1 MRLFFKSLS
10 ILLITLFFTLKSYGQ
25 HQSNSENFLKD
36 WTLANSLSEKSTA
49 NDLVFIYNDSLSSE
63 YINGKRRII
72 IALPPSYF
80 NSSKKKY
87 PVLYLMDGQNLFDA
101 NTSFAGEWNADY
113 SLENAQSDIIIV
125 GIDNGGEERI
135 NDYTPRSHEK
145 YGGGNGGNYLKFI
158 NQEVKPLIDNKLR
171 TKPERDYTY
180 IGGSSLGGLISLY
193 AIINHEEQ
201 YSKGI
206 IFSPSIWFD
215 EEIMEELKNWRPEK
229 QVDIFMLVGG
239 KEGET
244 MVPDTEK
251 AYEILKQKENV
262 TASHITDPEGEHK
275 EIFWNKYFEQALE
288 FLK

>member
-10 ILLITLFFTLKSYGQ
+10 ILLITLIFTLKSYGQ
-25 HQSNSENFLKD
+25 QQSNSENFYKD

-63 YINGKRRII
+63 YINGKKRII
-72 IALPPSYF
+72 IALPPTYF
-80 NSSKKKY
+80 NSTEKNY
-87 PVLYLMDGQNLFDA
+87 PVLYLMDGQNLFDS
-101 NTSFAGEWNADY
+101 NTSFAGEWNADK
-113 SLENAQSDIIIV
+113 SLENTQSDIIIV

-145 YGGGNGGNYLKFI
+145 YGGGNGRNYLKFI
-158 NQEVKPLIDNKLR
+158 NNEVKPLIDKKLR
-171 TKPERDYTY
+171 TNPGRNHTY

-206 IFSPSIWFD
+206 IFSPSFWFD
-215 EEIMEELKNWRPEK
+215 EKIMEELIEWQPKENVK
-229 QVDIFMLVGG
+229 LFMLVGG

-262 TASHITDPEGEHK
+262 FVRHITDPEGEHK